1 MKTIHGVQVPTTLA
15 EWADPA
21 HTALIVV
28 DMQNEIWSP
37 KGGYSRNTDSEPTEA
52 APVIREI
59 QRLLEAA
66 RRSGTLVVY
75 AEYVHRNRLGAN
87 LMDGPNYAMHRDS
100 DWVSCVR
107 EGTWGAQTIDELTP
121 QEGEFVFTKSRG
133 SSFKSTN
140 MDDVLRTRGIRTLI
154 LTGCATGGCVMS
166 THIGALSHGYYPLLV
181 TDAIS
186 PAGQESWSE
195 WMQSMGPSCTA
206 QQLTDCWQE
215 TGRDSAAETSKV

>member
-1 MKTIHGVQVPTTLA
+1 MKTIHGVEMPTTLA
-15 EWADPA
+15 EWADPDYS
-21 HTALIVV
+21 ALIVV

-37 KGGYSRNTDSEPTEA
+37 KGGYSRNTDSEPSET

-66 RRSGTLVVY
+66 RRAGALVVY

-87 LMDGPNYAMHRDS
+87 LMDGPNYATHRNA
-100 DWVSCVR
+100 DWVSCVT
-107 EGTWGAQTIDELTP
+107 EGTWEAQTIDELAP

-140 MDDVLRTRGIRTLI
+140 MDDVLRTRGIRTLV

-166 THIGALSHGYYPLLV
+166 THIGALSNGYYPLLV

-186 PAGQESWSE
+186 PENQQQWTE

-206 QQLTDCWQE
+206 EQLVKCWQE
-215 TGRDSAAETSKV
+215 TGRKSSAQTSKA

>member
-1 MKTIHGVQVPTTLA
+1 MKTIHGVDVPTTLG

-21 HTALIVV
+21 HAALIVV
-28 DMQNEIWSP
+28 DMQNEIWSS
-37 KGGYSRNTDSEPTEA
+37 KGGYARNTDSDPNELD
-52 APVIREI
+52 PVIREI
-59 QRLLEAA
+59 QRVLEAA
-66 RRSGTLVVY
+66 RRTGTLVVY

-87 LMDGPNYAMHRDS
+87 LMDGPNYATHRNA
-100 DWVSCVR
+100 DWVSCVT
-107 EGTWGAQTIDELTP
+107 EGTWGAQTIDALAP

-195 WMQSMGPSCTA
+195 WMQSMGPSCTSE
-206 QQLTDCWQE
+206 QLMECWHE
-215 TGRDSAAETSKV
+215 TTRTSSAEPSKV

>member
-1 MKTIHGVQVPTTLA
+1 MKTIHGVDVPTTLA
-15 EWADPA
+15 ELADPA
-21 HTALIVV
+21 GAALIVV

-37 KGGYSRNTDSEPTEA
+37 NGGYSRNTDSKPTETD
-52 APVIREI
+52 PVIRVI
-59 QRLLEAA
+59 QRLLGAA
-66 RRSGTLVVY
+66 RGSGTQVVY
-75 AEYVHRNRLGAN
+75 AEYVHRNRLGGN
-87 LMDGPNYAMHRDS
+87 LMDGPNYATHRNA
-100 DWVSCVR
+100 DWVSCVT
-107 EGTWGAQTIDELTP
+107 EGTWEAQTIDELAP

-186 PAGQESWSE
+186 PAGQESWTE
-195 WMQSMGPSCTA
+195 WMQSMGPSCTSE
-206 QQLTDCWQE
+206 QLTECWQQ
-215 TGRDSAAETSKV
+215 TVRKSPAQTSKV